1 VEVEILGPLQVTE
14 DGRDIALGAAK
25 PRALLLR
32 LAVDANRV
40 VPTAR
45 LVDDLWEGE
54 PPRTAEQT
62 LHGYVSQLRKA
73 IGADRLLTRSGGYE
87 LHLEPGELDAEEFE
101 ASLATARRA
110 LAAGEPRTAVDLLT
124 RALAGWRG
132 EPLADAGGASW
143 AAATVARL
151 EEARLVA
158 IEVELE
164 AHLVLG
170 AYPDVITE
178 AESAIAAHPLRERL
192 WAQLMTALYHDG
204 RQAEALRAF
213 QRLRRTLGDELGI
226 EPSRE
231 IVELEASIVRQELS
245 VAASQ
250 PSGPPHAPDATSG
263 TLTFLFTD
271 LETSTRMWEEHG
283 AEMPGALA
291 RHDDLLREAIESH
304 HGRIAKTTGD
314 GTFAVF
320 TDATAGVRAAADAQR
335 FLAAEAWGATGPL
348 RARMAV
354 HTGAVEERNGD
365 YFGPTMNRAARLMAI
380 GHGGQVL
387 VSQATQAIVRDT
399 EGIELLDL
407 GDHHLRDL
415 TRPERV
421 FQVLVPGQPVEFP
434 PLRSLDARATNLPVQ
449 LTTFIGRRDELQRV
463 RALLDEHRVVTI
475 TGVGGVG
482 KTRVAL
488 RAAEDAMVEH
498 PDGAW
503 WCELAAATDDDSM
516 LTAVASALGVPSR
529 SGLPLEQSIVEFL
542 KHKHLLWVLDNCEH
556 LLQPTARL
564 VDNVLRAAPQVNVLA
579 TSREALDVEGERTV
593 PLRSMAVAASDAVD
607 AVAGSDAVKLFV
619 DRAANARA
627 GFELDES
634 NASTVNTICRRL
646 DGIPLAIELA
656 AVRVVS
662 MSPSEIAGRLDER
675 FRLLTGGRRV
685 ALERHQ
691 TLRAAVEWSY
701 EMLEAGERRAFDR
714 LAVFAGSFD
723 AAAAEAVVTDDDL
736 AEWDVIDALDGLVR
750 KSLLI
755 AEVQSDGGTR
765 YQLLETL
772 RQYAVDRLDERQET
786 DRWRRRHAEHFAA
799 RLAEVSVGLL
809 GPDESMWQ
817 GRLERELDNLRA
829 AIYWAIDAE
838 ETALVVEL
846 ISRLSDEALVLWNR
860 MGWPATRALPLVD
873 RLEPLD
879 QFLLLSLASLEA
891 YLLGDMPRYRELTLQ
906 SEAQAV
912 GIEPAEILLLLRHA
926 FGADFYTSALRQRVV
941 DALVEDPGLLEHSD
955 LHIAHLARI
964 YASLTSHVLQGSGG
978 DADLGAILADRSL
991 ELATE
996 SQNPSSMGI
1005 ALFAIAQVK
1014 ASNDPDAALSALDRC
1029 IELYEQ
1035 GASARTGSTR
1045 QGSLGALLYLGALI
1059 LARRGDRASAI
1070 ARLRRSITLLV
1081 PQGRTAELDGGFGY
1095 SIEILIALEEPDA
1108 AVVIIGAVLGGT
1120 LQNLRD
1126 VNLPPDRTAP
1136 DVRSL
1141 RETIGVERFRACVDH
1156 GAKMSYEE
1164 LITWLLSTLDAI
1176 ASTPPL
1182 DPPEP
1187 PEGG

>member
-1 VEVEILGPLQVTE
+1 VEVEILGPLQVRD
-14 DGRDIALGAAK
+14 DGRDVALGAAK

-32 LAVDANRV
+32 LLVDANRV

-45 LVDDLWEGE
+45 LVEDLWEGE

-87 LHLEPGELDAEEFE
+87 LRIEPGELDAEGFE
-101 ASLATARRA
+101 DSLAAARRA
-110 LAAGEPRTAVDLLT
+110 LAGGEPTTAVHLLT
-124 RALAGWRG
+124 DVLGSWRG
-132 EPLADAGGASW
+132 EPLVDAAGADW
-143 AAATVARL
+143 AAATTARL

-158 IEVELE
+158 IEVQLE
-164 AHLVLG
+164 AHLMLG
-170 AYPDVITE
+170 AYTEVISA
-178 AESAIAAHPLRERL
+178 AESAITAQPLRERL

-204 RQAEALRAF
+204 RQAEALRAY

-231 IVELEASIVRQELS
+231 LVELEASMVRQDLPLAAPRS
-245 VAASQ
+245 VPREAM
-250 PSGPPHAPDATSG
+250 SG

-271 LETSTRMWEEHG
+271 LETSTKMWEEHG
-283 AEMPGALA
+283 AQMRDALA
-291 RHDDLLREAIESH
+291 RHDQMLRDAVESH
-304 HGRIAKTTGD
+304 HGRVAKTTGD

-320 TDATAGVRAAADAQR
+320 TDATAAVRAAADAQGL
-335 FLAAEAWGATGPL
+335 LAAEAWGATGPL

-365 YFGPTMNRAARLMAI
+365 FFGPTMNRAARLMAI

-387 VSQATQAIVRDT
+387 VSQVTQAIIRDA

-407 GDHHLRDL
+407 GEHHLRDL

-421 FQVLVPGQPVEFP
+421 FQVVVPGLPVEFP
-434 PLRSLDARATNLPVQ
+434 PLRSLEARATNLPVQ
-449 LTTFIGRRDELQRV
+449 LTRFIGRRDELQRV

-488 RAAEDAMVEH
+488 QAAGDTMEEH
-498 PDGAW
+498 ADGAW

-516 LTAVASALGVPSR
+516 LTAVASGLGVPSR
-529 SGLPLEQSIVEFL
+529 SGLPLEQSILEFL
-542 KHKHLLWVLDNCEH
+542 KHKRLLWVLDNCEH
-556 LLQPTARL
+556 LLQPAARL
-564 VDNVLRAAPQVNVLA
+564 VDHVLRAAPHVKVLA
-579 TSREALDVEGERTV
+579 TSREALDVEGERTI
-593 PLRSMAVAASDAVD
+593 PLRSMAVATSDAV
-607 AVAGSDAVKLFV
+607 AVVAASDAVKLFV

-634 NASTVNTICRRL
+634 NAATVNTICRRL

-701 EMLEAGERRAFDR
+701 EMLEPGERRAFDR

-723 AAAAEAVVTDDDL
+723 AAAAQAVVTDDDL

-755 AEVQSDGGTR
+755 AEVQSDGSTR

-772 RQYAVDRLDERQET
+772 RQYALDRLDERQET

-799 RLAEVSVGLL
+799 WMAEVSAGLL
-809 GPDESMWQ
+809 GPDESTWQ
-817 GRLERELDNLRA
+817 GRLEQELENLRA
-829 AIYWAIDAE
+829 AISWATDAE
-838 ETALVVEL
+838 ETALVVDL

-906 SEAQAV
+906 SEARAV

-941 DALVEDPGLLEHSD
+941 DALVEDPGLLEHSE

-964 YASLTSHVLQGSGG
+964 YASLTSHVLQGRGG

-991 ELATE
+991 ELATA